1 MVLIS
6 APSGSGKNLAII
18 SDKICFMGIWKNFD
32 KRRNMHGKKFLFIT
46 LTYNDI
52 TIQRTKRP
60 NRLVYTKQNEIYEDN
75 EAQIYINEYFGNQPH
90 NNFLESSSLDKTE
103 YLEKMAF
110 GKSTEIIELMKEN
123 TKENIRSINDETNNT
138 EGQLSLTKKL
148 LKSVINDWNNRM
160 CSIVEPQ
167 IPVFENRVL
176 NVSIY
181 EEKDNIEKE
190 IESLKLKNINH
201 SILKSKLETI
211 LKQKYDLM
219 NQIQNVKNN
228 IDVTKNNLIYL
239 NDLST
244 ISIDDLQEKINKLNH
259 EKQILNEKHTK
270 ILIEKSNLQN
280 FLNEKN
286 TLNQKLT
293 ELKIKKENLTPTIVL
308 PSEENTEQSTQSF
321 SLLKTRETH
330 ELNSLKTTLQNDI
343 SCMTEIMLKESV
355 CKSQTDSLKKN
366 IVKIEDEVV
375 RLLNITKTVNLTLMN
390 ENLSALYQ
398 QSDHFNK
405 IAAQKTILTTKV
417 QNINIEKS
425 KIEEK
430 MVKTQKCNEDDVN
443 KLDFKVQK
451 LEKVKSFNKYLNSI
465 KEHLKQSF
473 PGVKTLEFTG
483 HKSQLS
489 VIKDFFEDALYTQKL
504 GDNKA
509 PKYKCPKCLHPLSI
523 QHKNDKINIVSYI
536 GEYILEI
543 IVKVNE
549 LLSEYNNET
558 TIEVMDDE
566 EIENIKDFKKLIL
579 EREAFQIQIEK
590 LEEEIKNLPVLYDK
604 SNEIQSLQNTIASYN
619 ANNIQL
625 LKEETKLKEEK
636 KLLTQNI
643 TMSKLINEESNKI
656 KDTYKIMIG
665 IDKDITNE
673 DIQTYLKKELS
684 DLESELKERLIF
696 ETNLLIYNDIV
707 SQIKTILDRQTI
719 ITEEI
724 ATIKK
729 FIEEHS
735 NIDELIYNL
744 NQEHNLCYTNL
755 LNKHKY
761 EQYNTQLL
769 NYTNLCVEYNESLNK
784 VETDM
789 ETLKD
794 QIKDDEKCCLELQKL
809 QEYMKQ
815 IESFIKIQKK
825 YELELNKFN
834 EWTKLKNEYKKSVSN
849 YETIIND
856 LENRLLK
863 LKNEY
868 SASITLKLK
877 ISEAQNIALTSLV
890 DTINIYVQQFL
901 DLFFEEPIVINLT
914 MFKETDKKGL
924 KATPRY
930 QPKVTVNLYYKG
942 VLCPSDLSSLSSGE
956 YARVSLAF
964 TLAFHQINNN
974 KVTPLMLDERTAN
987 LDQDLSTLIYSVIKE
1002 NFPNQLLLVVAHQV
1016 ITGPF
1021 DNIITLQDSN

>member
-1 MVLIS
+1 MIELKLKNFKCFENKTFYFKDEMVLIS
-6 APSGSGKNLAII
+6 APSGSGKTSILSAIKFALWGSGKTLTKGEI
-18 SDKICFMGIWKNFD
+18 
-32 KRRNMHGKKFLFIT
+32 MHGKNSCSVT

-684 DLESELKERLIF
+684 DLESELK
-696 ETNLLIYNDIV
+696 D
-707 SQIKTILDRQTI
+707 
-719 ITEEI
+719 EI
-724 ATIKK
+724 
-729 FIEEHS
+729 
-735 NIDELIYNL
+735 
-744 NQEHNLCYTNL
+744 
-755 LNKHKY
+755 
-761 EQYNTQLL
+761 
-769 NYTNLCVEYNESLNK
+769 
-784 VETDM
+784 
-789 ETLKD
+789 
-794 QIKDDEKCCLELQKL
+794 
-809 QEYMKQ
+809 
-815 IESFIKIQKK
+815 
-825 YELELNKFN
+825 
-834 EWTKLKNEYKKSVSN
+834 
-849 YETIIND
+849 
-856 LENRLLK
+856 
-863 LKNEY
+863 
-868 SASITLKLK
+868 
-877 ISEAQNIALTSLV
+877 
-890 DTINIYVQQFL
+890 
-901 DLFFEEPIVINLT
+901 
-914 MFKETDKKGL
+914 
-924 KATPRY
+924 
-930 QPKVTVNLYYKG
+930 
-942 VLCPSDLSSLSSGE
+942 
-956 YARVSLAF
+956 
-964 TLAFHQINNN
+964 
-974 KVTPLMLDERTAN
+974 
-987 LDQDLSTLIYSVIKE
+987 
-1002 NFPNQLLLVVAHQV
+1002 NF
-1016 ITGPF
+1016 
-1021 DNIITLQDSN
+1021 

>member
-1 MVLIS
+1 MIELKLKNFKCFENKTFYFKDEMVLIS
-6 APSGSGKNLAII
+6 APSGSGKTSILSAIKFALWGSGKTLTKGEI
-18 SDKICFMGIWKNFD
+18 
-32 KRRNMHGKKFLFIT
+32 MHGKNSCSVT

-489 VIKDFFEDALYTQKL
+489 VIKDFLKM
-504 GDNKA
+504 
-509 PKYKCPKCLHPLSI
+509 H
-523 QHKNDKINIVSYI
+523 
-536 GEYILEI
+536 YIL
-543 IVKVNE
+543 
-549 LLSEYNNET
+549 
-558 TIEVMDDE
+558 
-566 EIENIKDFKKLIL
+566 
-579 EREAFQIQIEK
+579 
-590 LEEEIKNLPVLYDK
+590 KN
-604 SNEIQSLQNTIASYN
+604 
-619 ANNIQL
+619 
-625 LKEETKLKEEK
+625 
-636 KLLTQNI
+636 
-643 TMSKLINEESNKI
+643 
-656 KDTYKIMIG
+656 
-665 IDKDITNE
+665 
-673 DIQTYLKKELS
+673 
-684 DLESELKERLIF
+684 
-696 ETNLLIYNDIV
+696 
-707 SQIKTILDRQTI
+707 
-719 ITEEI
+719 
-724 ATIKK
+724 
-729 FIEEHS
+729 
-735 NIDELIYNL
+735 
-744 NQEHNLCYTNL
+744 
-755 LNKHKY
+755 
-761 EQYNTQLL
+761 
-769 NYTNLCVEYNESLNK
+769 
-784 VETDM
+784 
-789 ETLKD
+789 
-794 QIKDDEKCCLELQKL
+794 
-809 QEYMKQ
+809 
-815 IESFIKIQKK
+815 
-825 YELELNKFN
+825 
-834 EWTKLKNEYKKSVSN
+834 
-849 YETIIND
+849 
-856 LENRLLK
+856 
-863 LKNEY
+863 
-868 SASITLKLK
+868 
-877 ISEAQNIALTSLV
+877 
-890 DTINIYVQQFL
+890 
-901 DLFFEEPIVINLT
+901 
-914 MFKETDKKGL
+914 
-924 KATPRY
+924 
-930 QPKVTVNLYYKG
+930 
-942 VLCPSDLSSLSSGE
+942 
-956 YARVSLAF
+956 
-964 TLAFHQINNN
+964 
-974 KVTPLMLDERTAN
+974 
-987 LDQDLSTLIYSVIKE
+987 
-1002 NFPNQLLLVVAHQV
+1002 
-1016 ITGPF
+1016 
-1021 DNIITLQDSN
+1021 

>member
-1 MVLIS
+1 MIELKLKNFKCFENKTFYFKDEMVLIS
-6 APSGSGKNLAII
+6 APSGSGKTSILSAIKFALWGSGKTLTKGEI
-18 SDKICFMGIWKNFD
+18 
-32 KRRNMHGKKFLFIT
+32 MHGKNSCSVT

-684 DLESELKERLIF
+684 DLESELKERLI
-696 ETNLLIYNDIV
+696 L
-707 SQIKTILDRQTI
+707 
-719 ITEEI
+719 
-724 ATIKK
+724 
-729 FIEEHS
+729 
-735 NIDELIYNL
+735 
-744 NQEHNLCYTNL
+744 
-755 LNKHKY
+755 
-761 EQYNTQLL
+761 
-769 NYTNLCVEYNESLNK
+769 
-784 VETDM
+784 
-789 ETLKD
+789 
-794 QIKDDEKCCLELQKL
+794 
-809 QEYMKQ
+809 KQ
-815 IESFIKIQKK
+815 I
-825 YELELNKFN
+825 Y
-834 EWTKLKNEYKKSVSN
+834 
-849 YETIIND
+849 
-856 LENRLLK
+856 
-863 LKNEY
+863 
-868 SASITLKLK
+868 
-877 ISEAQNIALTSLV
+877 
-890 DTINIYVQQFL
+890 
-901 DLFFEEPIVINLT
+901 
-914 MFKETDKKGL
+914 
-924 KATPRY
+924 
-930 QPKVTVNLYYKG
+930 
-942 VLCPSDLSSLSSGE
+942 
-956 YARVSLAF
+956 
-964 TLAFHQINNN
+964 
-974 KVTPLMLDERTAN
+974 
-987 LDQDLSTLIYSVIKE
+987 
-1002 NFPNQLLLVVAHQV
+1002 
-1016 ITGPF
+1016 
-1021 DNIITLQDSN
+1021 

>member
-1 MVLIS
+1 MIELKLKNFKCFENKTFYFKDEMVLIS
-6 APSGSGKNLAII
+6 APSGSGKTSILSAIKFALWGSGKTLTKGEI
-18 SDKICFMGIWKNFD
+18 
-32 KRRNMHGKKFLFIT
+32 MHGKNSCSVT

-707 SQIKTILDRQTI
+707 SQIKTILAD
-719 ITEEI
+719 
-724 ATIKK
+724 K
-729 FIEEHS
+729 
-735 NIDELIYNL
+735 
-744 NQEHNLCYTNL
+744 L
-755 LNKHKY
+755 L
-761 EQYNTQLL
+761 
-769 NYTNLCVEYNESLNK
+769 
-784 VETDM
+784 
-789 ETLKD
+789 
-794 QIKDDEKCCLELQKL
+794 LQKRL
-809 QEYMKQ
+809 P
-815 IESFIKIQKK
+815 
-825 YELELNKFN
+825 L
-834 EWTKLKNEYKKSVSN
+834 LKNLS
-849 YETIIND
+849 
-856 LENRLLK
+856 
-863 LKNEY
+863 KN
-868 SASITLKLK
+868 I
-877 ISEAQNIALTSLV
+877 
-890 DTINIYVQQFL
+890 
-901 DLFFEEPIVINLT
+901 
-914 MFKETDKKGL
+914 
-924 KATPRY
+924 
-930 QPKVTVNLYYKG
+930 
-942 VLCPSDLSSLSSGE
+942 
-956 YARVSLAF
+956 
-964 TLAFHQINNN
+964 QI
-974 KVTPLMLDERTAN
+974 
-987 LDQDLSTLIYSVIKE
+987 
-1002 NFPNQLLLVVAHQV
+1002 
-1016 ITGPF
+1016 
-1021 DNIITLQDSN
+1021 

>member
-1 MVLIS
+1 
-6 APSGSGKNLAII
+6 
-18 SDKICFMGIWKNFD
+18 
-32 KRRNMHGKKFLFIT
+32 
-46 LTYNDI
+46 
-52 TIQRTKRP
+52 
-60 NRLVYTKQNEIYEDN
+60 
-75 EAQIYINEYFGNQPH
+75 
-90 NNFLESSSLDKTE
+90 
-103 YLEKMAF
+103 
-110 GKSTEIIELMKEN
+110 
-123 TKENIRSINDETNNT
+123 
-138 EGQLSLTKKL
+138 
-148 LKSVINDWNNRM
+148 
-160 CSIVEPQ
+160 
-167 IPVFENRVL
+167 
-176 NVSIY
+176 
-181 EEKDNIEKE
+181 
-190 IESLKLKNINH
+190 
-201 SILKSKLETI
+201 
-211 LKQKYDLM
+211 M

>member
-1 MVLIS
+1 
-6 APSGSGKNLAII
+6 
-18 SDKICFMGIWKNFD
+18 
-32 KRRNMHGKKFLFIT
+32 
-46 LTYNDI
+46 
-52 TIQRTKRP
+52 
-60 NRLVYTKQNEIYEDN
+60 
-75 EAQIYINEYFGNQPH
+75 
-90 NNFLESSSLDKTE
+90 
-103 YLEKMAF
+103 
-110 GKSTEIIELMKEN
+110 
-123 TKENIRSINDETNNT
+123 
-138 EGQLSLTKKL
+138 
-148 LKSVINDWNNRM
+148 
-160 CSIVEPQ
+160 
-167 IPVFENRVL
+167 
-176 NVSIY
+176 
-181 EEKDNIEKE
+181 
-190 IESLKLKNINH
+190 
-201 SILKSKLETI
+201 
-211 LKQKYDLM
+211 M

-590 LEEEIKNLPVLYDK
+590 LEEEIKIYLFYMISQMK
-604 SNEIQSLQNTIASYN
+604 
-619 ANNIQL
+619 
-625 LKEETKLKEEK
+625 
-636 KLLTQNI
+636 
-643 TMSKLINEESNKI
+643 
-656 KDTYKIMIG
+656 YKVYKTPLHHIMQI
-665 IDKDITNE
+665 
-673 DIQTYLKKELS
+673 
-684 DLESELKERLIF
+684 
-696 ETNLLIYNDIV
+696 IYN
-707 SQIKTILDRQTI
+707 
-719 ITEEI
+719 
-724 ATIKK
+724 
-729 FIEEHS
+729 
-735 NIDELIYNL
+735 Y
-744 NQEHNLCYTNL
+744 
-755 LNKHKY
+755 
-761 EQYNTQLL
+761 
-769 NYTNLCVEYNESLNK
+769 
-784 VETDM
+784 
-789 ETLKD
+789 
-794 QIKDDEKCCLELQKL
+794 
-809 QEYMKQ
+809 
-815 IESFIKIQKK
+815 
-825 YELELNKFN
+825 
-834 EWTKLKNEYKKSVSN
+834 
-849 YETIIND
+849 
-856 LENRLLK
+856 
-863 LKNEY
+863 
-868 SASITLKLK
+868 
-877 ISEAQNIALTSLV
+877 
-890 DTINIYVQQFL
+890 
-901 DLFFEEPIVINLT
+901 
-914 MFKETDKKGL
+914 
-924 KATPRY
+924 
-930 QPKVTVNLYYKG
+930 
-942 VLCPSDLSSLSSGE
+942 
-956 YARVSLAF
+956 
-964 TLAFHQINNN
+964 
-974 KVTPLMLDERTAN
+974 
-987 LDQDLSTLIYSVIKE
+987 
-1002 NFPNQLLLVVAHQV
+1002 
-1016 ITGPF
+1016 
-1021 DNIITLQDSN
+1021 

>member
-1 MVLIS
+1 MIELKLKNFKCFENKTFYFKDEMVLIS
-6 APSGSGKNLAII
+6 APSGSGKTSILSAIKFALWGSGKTLTKGEI
-18 SDKICFMGIWKNFD
+18 
-32 KRRNMHGKKFLFIT
+32 MHGKNSCSVT

-665 IDKDITNE
+665 
-673 DIQTYLKKELS
+673 L
-684 DLESELKERLIF
+684 
-696 ETNLLIYNDIV
+696 
-707 SQIKTILDRQTI
+707 IKTLLMKTYKHILR
-719 ITEEI
+719 
-724 ATIKK
+724 K
-729 FIEEHS
+729 
-735 NIDELIYNL
+735 
-744 NQEHNLCYTNL
+744 
-755 LNKHKY
+755 
-761 EQYNTQLL
+761 
-769 NYTNLCVEYNESLNK
+769 
-784 VETDM
+784 
-789 ETLKD
+789 
-794 QIKDDEKCCLELQKL
+794 
-809 QEYMKQ
+809 
-815 IESFIKIQKK
+815 SF
-825 YELELNKFN
+825 
-834 EWTKLKNEYKKSVSN
+834 
-849 YETIIND
+849 
-856 LENRLLK
+856 
-863 LKNEY
+863 
-868 SASITLKLK
+868 
-877 ISEAQNIALTSLV
+877 LT
-890 DTINIYVQQFL
+890 
-901 DLFFEEPIVINLT
+901 
-914 MFKETDKKGL
+914 
-924 KATPRY
+924 
-930 QPKVTVNLYYKG
+930 
-942 VLCPSDLSSLSSGE
+942 
-956 YARVSLAF
+956 
-964 TLAFHQINNN
+964 
-974 KVTPLMLDERTAN
+974 
-987 LDQDLSTLIYSVIKE
+987 
-1002 NFPNQLLLVVAHQV
+1002 
-1016 ITGPF
+1016 
-1021 DNIITLQDSN
+1021 

>member
-1 MVLIS
+1 MIELKLKNFKCFENKTFYFKDEMVLIS
-6 APSGSGKNLAII
+6 APSGSGKTSILSAIKFALWGSGKTLTKGEI
-18 SDKICFMGIWKNFD
+18 
-32 KRRNMHGKKFLFIT
+32 MHGKNSCSVT

-673 DIQTYLKKELS
+673 DIY
-684 DLESELKERLIF
+684 
-696 ETNLLIYNDIV
+696 
-707 SQIKTILDRQTI
+707 
-719 ITEEI
+719 
-724 ATIKK
+724 
-729 FIEEHS
+729 
-735 NIDELIYNL
+735 
-744 NQEHNLCYTNL
+744 HN
-755 LNKHKY
+755 
-761 EQYNTQLL
+761 
-769 NYTNLCVEYNESLNK
+769 
-784 VETDM
+784 
-789 ETLKD
+789 
-794 QIKDDEKCCLELQKL
+794 
-809 QEYMKQ
+809 
-815 IESFIKIQKK
+815 
-825 YELELNKFN
+825 
-834 EWTKLKNEYKKSVSN
+834 
-849 YETIIND
+849 
-856 LENRLLK
+856 
-863 LKNEY
+863 
-868 SASITLKLK
+868 
-877 ISEAQNIALTSLV
+877 
-890 DTINIYVQQFL
+890 
-901 DLFFEEPIVINLT
+901 INL
-914 MFKETDKKGL
+914 FC
-924 KATPRY
+924 Y
-930 QPKVTVNLYYKG
+930 
-942 VLCPSDLSSLSSGE
+942 
-956 YARVSLAF
+956 
-964 TLAFHQINNN
+964 
-974 KVTPLMLDERTAN
+974 
-987 LDQDLSTLIYSVIKE
+987 
-1002 NFPNQLLLVVAHQV
+1002 
-1016 ITGPF
+1016 
-1021 DNIITLQDSN
+1021 

>member
-1 MVLIS
+1 MIELKLKNFKCFENKTFYFKDEMVLIS
-6 APSGSGKNLAII
+6 APSGSGKTSILSAIKFALWGSGKTLTKGEI
-18 SDKICFMGIWKNFD
+18 
-32 KRRNMHGKKFLFIT
+32 MHGKNSCSVT

-684 DLESELKERLIF
+684 DLESELKE
-696 ETNLLIYNDIV
+696 
-707 SQIKTILDRQTI
+707 
-719 ITEEI
+719 
-724 ATIKK
+724 
-729 FIEEHS
+729 
-735 NIDELIYNL
+735 
-744 NQEHNLCYTNL
+744 
-755 LNKHKY
+755 
-761 EQYNTQLL
+761 
-769 NYTNLCVEYNESLNK
+769 
-784 VETDM
+784 
-789 ETLKD
+789 
-794 QIKDDEKCCLELQKL
+794 
-809 QEYMKQ
+809 
-815 IESFIKIQKK
+815 
-825 YELELNKFN
+825 
-834 EWTKLKNEYKKSVSN
+834 
-849 YETIIND
+849 IN
-856 LENRLLK
+856 
-863 LKNEY
+863 
-868 SASITLKLK
+868 
-877 ISEAQNIALTSLV
+877 
-890 DTINIYVQQFL
+890 F
-901 DLFFEEPIVINLT
+901 
-914 MFKETDKKGL
+914 
-924 KATPRY
+924 
-930 QPKVTVNLYYKG
+930 
-942 VLCPSDLSSLSSGE
+942 
-956 YARVSLAF
+956 
-964 TLAFHQINNN
+964 
-974 KVTPLMLDERTAN
+974 
-987 LDQDLSTLIYSVIKE
+987 
-1002 NFPNQLLLVVAHQV
+1002 
-1016 ITGPF
+1016 
-1021 DNIITLQDSN
+1021 